1 MLTVDTSAVRAYK
14 QALRRV
20 GKWLES
26 LPKETA
32 NDLCDLFQMYAKA
45 KEDGDE
51 EELEKVNQAIREILL
66 PDSLKD
72 GVNAKFFDEQPNVRA
87 RLDAYRAKVGLEIKK
102 RREKL
107 RMTQAELAEKAGI
120 PQSHVSRLECGKHVP
135 THITMEKIARALK
148 TKPSRL
154 DPGFI
159 DDDE

>member
-1 MLTVDTSAVRAYK
+1 MITANPTAKRAYK
-14 QALRRV
+14 QAFREVR
-20 GKWLES
+20 KWLES

-32 NDLCDLFQMYAKA
+32 NDLRDLFQMYAKA
-45 KEDGDE
+45 KDAGDDY
-51 EELEKVNQAIREILL
+51 ELQKINQAIREILL

-72 GVNAKFFDEQPNVRA
+72 GMDEKFFDEQPDVRA
-87 RLDAYRAKVGLEIKK
+87 KLDKYRAKVGLEIKK

-135 THITMEKIARALK
+135 THITMDRVARALK

-154 DPGFI
+154 DPGFN